1 MSKKSEPVVTEPQ
14 RISRDDLEAKFRAVT
29 GEVESTTEQVRNIAI
44 AVGAAI
50 VVILVLLAFLAGSK
64 RGRKAS
70 TVVEIRRI

>member
-1 MSKKSEPVVTEPQ
+1 MSKQSEPAETEPQ
-14 RISRDDLEAKFRAVT
+14 RITRDDLVAKFKAVT

-50 VVILVLLAFLAGSK
+50 VVILVLLAFLSGSR